1 MLKVRSIGLALG
13 ITASLVALGIALG
26 VIVTRVNQSA
36 ASTLTLSSSAVLSSA
51 DLAIWEDDRKTKRV
65 TSLKFEGVLVQP
77 PPQIPWYAQ
86 SYSFHPKPVHL
97 RRPVPYKAVPK
108 SGHLLRNSGGH
119 HGQHSVQP

>member
-77 PPQIPWYAQ
+77 PPDPLVC
-86 SYSFHPKPVHL
+86 PKLQFSSKTCPPPTTCTL
-97 RRPVPYKAVPK
+97 
-108 SGHLLRNSGGH
+108 
-119 HGQHSVQP
+119 